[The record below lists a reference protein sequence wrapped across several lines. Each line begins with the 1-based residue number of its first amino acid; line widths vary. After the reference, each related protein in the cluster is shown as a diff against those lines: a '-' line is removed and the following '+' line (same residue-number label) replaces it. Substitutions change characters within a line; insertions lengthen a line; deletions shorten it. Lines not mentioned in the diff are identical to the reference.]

1 MASSPPNTSH
11 CSAPALHSCDM
22 LATAFV
28 HLVYCLRETHV
39 DSPEYLCH
47 SEGVNIVIPQQRMQ
61 TGPIVFSERP
71 VRSKS
76 DGEVFAV
83 LSLTQCGK
91 MTK

>member
-1 MASSPPNTSH
+1 M
-11 CSAPALHSCDM
+11 
-22 LATAFV
+22 
-28 HLVYCLRETHV
+28 
-39 DSPEYLCH
+39 
-47 SEGVNIVIPQQRMQ
+47 IPQQRMQ